1 MDEFPL
7 PRLNAVVVD
16 FPQEHLDP
24 SHDVVGMLGMEM
36 LELFDTGEGR
46 PVLHDSTWLFF
57 LCPLCASSAGVV
69 VL

>member
-1 MDEFPL
+1 VDEFPL

-36 LELFDTGEGR
+36 LELFDTGEV
-46 PVLHDSTWLFF
+46 P
-57 LCPLCASSAGVV
+57 ASAS
-69 VL
+69 